1 MPDNNPMADML
12 SQWKTVSDAFIAQWG
27 KAFEQTVADP
37 NTEAATQEGQRT
49 YLGVRAA
56 MAEAARNAY
65 GPVIEAVGAVPL
77 TEFQRLADQMQTV
90 LLRLDHIDDQL
101 LEIRARQDREPKVA
115 KPKGKGKKRAE

>member
-1 MPDNNPMADML
+1 MPDNPMADML
-12 SQWKTVSDAFIAQWG
+12 TQWKTVSDAFIAQWG

-37 NTEAATQEGQRT
+37 RTEEASQEGQRT

-77 TEFQRLADQMQTV
+77 SEFQRLSDQVHTI

-101 LEIRARQDREPKVA
+101 LEIRARQENAA
-115 KPKGKGKKRAE
+115 KAKGKRKKKAE